1 MPRPEFTFP
10 APLRILSGLAGAAV
24 LVSLAACAGN
34 GPREERAATI
44 QDLDSLN
51 RVADHNDSV
60 ESNLFFY
67 EEAFTAYKAKFPGV
81 DKPAY
86 MAVAQGKDQAF
97 CLFQPNPAQTCLDV
111 GDKFKSLGLAEPAR
125 DAYVAGLLSE
135 GVNGDK
141 LNIRFWSGMAQL
153 HFDWQEYEQAKPYL
167 TKVLEVEKKNKWAK
181 KMLASIPREAD
192 AEVKPKP
199 AGKKSKNG

>member
-1 MPRPEFTFP
+1 M
-10 APLRILSGLAGAAV
+10 
-24 LVSLAACAGN
+24 
-34 GPREERAATI
+34 
-44 QDLDSLN
+44 
-51 RVADHNDSV
+51 ADHNDSV

-86 MAVAQGKDQAF
+86 MAIAQGKDQAF

-192 AEVKPKP
+192 ARRLWGLGAEQRP
-199 AGKKSKNG
+199 AGLESIFDLHKLGPILSARGYGEADLDAISHGNRLRSFSESLPADPGDVT